1 MFRKICFTILFSK
14 DFNAFSYTTTNVES
28 KISSISG
35 IKLVLVASKNKNIL
49 TRNHWN

>member
-14 DFNAFSYTTTNVES
+14 DFNAFSYTATNVES

-49 TRNHWN
+49 TRNH